1 MNKYDDLART
11 IIQNVGGEGNI
22 LALTHCVSR
31 LRFRLKNESK
41 ANTDALNNTK
51 GIVTV
56 IRSGGQ
62 YMLVIG
68 KHVADVY
75 DAVCAAGHID
85 PGGAKAPAAHHGF
98 WQGLVERF
106 VHKEPQK
113 IEPAPQA
120 VFFSDGSEAR
130 ILYAPVSGRIRV
142 LDQIEDPVF
151 SSEVLGKGCAI
162 EPSVGEVLAPADG
175 VISQLAETQH
185 AVSIVC
191 DNGLEVL
198 IHVGMETVELKGKGY
213 EPHVKVGDHVQKGQL
228 LFRFDMQAI
237 AAAGYA
243 LTTPVVIS
251 NSDSFAQVETLVSGN
266 VRAGQELLRVL

>member
-1 MNKYDDLART
+1 MNKYDDLAQT
-11 IIQNVGGEGNI
+11 IVQNVGGKDNI
-22 LALTHCVSR
+22 ISLTHCVSR
-31 LRFRLKNESK
+31 LRFRLKNEGK

-68 KHVADVY
+68 SHVADVY
-75 DAVCAAGHID
+75 NAVCAAGHINT
-85 PGGAKAPAAHHGF
+85 PTGSAPARHTLLQDLF
-98 WQGLVERF
+98 RRF
-106 VHKEPQK
+106 FRKEP
-113 IEPAPQA
+113 EAEAPETGTLL
-120 VFFSDGSEAR
+120 SGSEEH
-130 ILYAPVSGRIRV
+130 ILYAPVSGHIRV
-142 LDQIEDPVF
+142 LNQIDDPVF

-162 EPSVGEVLAPADG
+162 EPLVGEIIAPADG

-185 AVSIVC
+185 AVSMAC

-213 EPHVKVGDHVQKGQL
+213 EPYVKVGDHVQQGQL
-228 LFRFDMQAI
+228 LFRFDMQSI

-243 LTTPVVIS
+243 LTTPVIVT
-251 NSDSFAQVETLVSGN
+251 NSDNFAQVEVLASGK
-266 VRAGQELLRVL
+266 VKAGQALLRVR